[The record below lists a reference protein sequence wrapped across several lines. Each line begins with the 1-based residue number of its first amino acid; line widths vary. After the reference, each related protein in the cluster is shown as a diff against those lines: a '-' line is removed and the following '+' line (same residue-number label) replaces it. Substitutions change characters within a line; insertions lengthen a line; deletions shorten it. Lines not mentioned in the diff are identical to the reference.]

1 MIIWILIIL
10 QLIDT
15 VLLILLRKSGTFV
28 NVTQKHVYV
37 PAKTKSLS
45 RSGKKIRNQDL
56 DSDYYDDEI

>member
-37 PAKTKSLS
+37 PAKTKVIP
-45 RSGKKIRNQDL
+45 RSSKKIRKQDL
-56 DSDYYDDEI
+56 DTDYLDDEY

>member
-37 PAKTKSLS
+37 PAKVKAPS
-45 RSGKKIRNQDL
+45 RSRKRKDPDF
-56 DSDYYDDEI
+56 DSEDYDEEY